1 MQEQLSIYFDIGA
14 AGLCADAACGRQDRW
29 PLPDAAPS
37 AGHDARVSA
46 TDDAATIRRYRT
58 ARRDPSLAVLEG
70 FHALKHALRF
80 GAEVVEAV
88 ASDRAALDELAAEL
102 APDLAGTLA
111 ERTAPVSPAFLA
123 ELVPQAPRTGVVAI
137 ARRPAVDVAA
147 MLAESRPAPVVL
159 LEDPRT
165 MGNMGACVRV
175 AAAADAAG
183 VLTTGPNDPWH
194 PDALRAAAG
203 LHFALPVAALAPLP
217 RIAAQKRQAAF
228 SDLLQSDRPL
238 VAIDPEGENLQPVE
252 LPARA
257 ILAFGSERY
266 GLSAELL
273 ERSDARLAIPMRAG
287 VSSLNLA
294 TAVAAV
300 LFAQR
305 LNTDAGDRNG
315 DRLGNR

>member
-1 MQEQLSIYFDIGA
+1 VSTGEEQAL
-14 AGLCADAACGRQDRW
+14 
-29 PLPDAAPS
+29 
-37 AGHDARVSA
+37 
-46 TDDAATIRRYRT
+46 IRRFRT
-58 ARRDPSLAVLEG
+58 ARRDSGLAVLEG

-80 GAEVVEAV
+80 GADVLEAV
-88 ASDRAALDELAAEL
+88 AAERAQLGQLAAEL
-102 APDLAGTLA
+102 APDLGEALA
-111 ERTAPVSPAFLA
+111 ERTAPVTPELIA

-137 ARRPAVDVAA
+137 ARRPEVDLAA
-147 MLAESRPAPVVL
+147 LLAGADPAPVVL

-194 PDALRAAAG
+194 PDALRGAAG
-203 LHFALPVAALAPLP
+203 LHFALPVVGVEELP
-217 RIAAQKRQAAF
+217 A
-228 SDLLQSDRPL
+228 SDRPL
-238 VAIDPEGENLQPVE
+238 VAIDPGGEDLRPAG
-252 LPARA
+252 LPPRA

-266 GLSAELL
+266 GLSKALL
-273 ERSDARLAIPMRAG
+273 ERADARHGIPMREG

-305 LNTDAGDRNG
+305 LSR
-315 DRLGNR
+315 